1 MLYLLIPVDELR
13 KRNVLAL
20 AGGVVRCVI
29 FVLCGISLGG
39 IVQLPSYVVESV
51 C

>member
-29 FVLCGISLGG
+29 FVLCGI
-39 IVQLPSYVVESV
+39 VQLPVRSR
-51 C
+51 